1 MGLKS
6 SNLLVGKVLPKKVEE
21 PPSRK
26 MSVGEKLALQINK
39 AKGIEQKKIEP
50 VSPPLEV
57 VRPIKVEPV
66 KPIPSKV
73 KEEPVI
79 PLLMKDQIIKSSKYL
94 QDLTNEEK

>member
-1 MGLKS
+1 MAVISK
-6 SNLLVGKVLPKKVEE
+6 NIVIGKLAPKKIEE
-21 PPSRK
+21 PPAK
-26 MSVGEKLALQINK
+26 KLSVGEKLALQINK
-39 AKGIEQKKIEP
+39 VKGIEQKKIEP
-50 VSPPLEV
+50 VSSPLEV

-94 QDLTNEEK
+94 QDLTYEEK